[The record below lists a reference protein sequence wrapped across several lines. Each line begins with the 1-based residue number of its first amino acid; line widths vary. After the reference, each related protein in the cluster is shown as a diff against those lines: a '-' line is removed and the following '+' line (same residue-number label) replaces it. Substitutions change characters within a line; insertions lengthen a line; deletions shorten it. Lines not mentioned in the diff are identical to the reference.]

1 MNEKAMAHS
10 PESKYCFALDKNTV
24 RLRLR
29 ISRDDR
35 PEKVDVVY
43 GGKYEFALKQNR
55 LTAVRVCE
63 DALFAYYTAT
73 LKLKDR
79 RLVYV
84 FEISDKGKTYY
95 YSEDGLTGNYDFSL
109 SFYNCFQYAYIND
122 CDIHRGAD
130 WMKSAVFYQ
139 IFVDRFNIGDGK
151 KDKSY
156 INLKWGEKPTPKSFA
171 GGDLKGICDKLDYIS
186 SLGANTIYL
195 TPVFTS
201 VSNHKYDIADYF
213 EIDRQFGDKDD
224 LKNLVEGAHKR
235 GMKVVLDAVF
245 NHCSENL
252 KQFRDVLKNGRKSKY
267 YNWFVING
275 DSPLEYECFA
285 SCKYMP
291 KFNTSNRE
299 VRGYL
304 ISVATY
310 WIKEFDIDGWRLDV
324 SDEVSHGFWRDMR
337 RAVKEIK
344 EDCVL
349 IGENWHDANVYLKGD
364 QFDSIMNYAFT
375 KACLDFYAFGTL
387 SAQGF
392 ADRLNGILMR
402 NTDTV
407 NSMMLNLLDSHDT
420 HRFLTQ
426 TGGDISKLLS
436 ALCVMFFFTGA
447 PCIYY
452 GTENAMEGGYDP
464 DCRRTFDWNE
474 EGCENTV
481 KSLIKKLSELKKN
494 PSFASAEVKIYA
506 QDGQLIIER
515 DNYKLTV
522 GNEGFAID

>member
-1 MNEKAMAHS
+1 
-10 PESKYCFALDKNTV
+10 
-24 RLRLR
+24 
-29 ISRDDR
+29 
-35 PEKVDVVY
+35 
-43 GGKYEFALKQNR
+43 
-55 LTAVRVCE
+55 
-63 DALFAYYTAT
+63 
-73 LKLKDR
+73 
-79 RLVYV
+79 
-84 FEISDKGKTYY
+84 
-95 YSEDGLTGNYDFSL
+95 
-109 SFYNCFQYAYIND
+109 
-122 CDIHRGAD
+122 
-130 WMKSAVFYQ
+130 
-139 IFVDRFNIGDGK
+139 
-151 KDKSY
+151 
-156 INLKWGEKPTPKSFA
+156 
-171 GGDLKGICDKLDYIS
+171 
-186 SLGANTIYL
+186 
-195 TPVFTS
+195 
-201 VSNHKYDIADYF
+201 
-213 EIDRQFGDKDD
+213 
-224 LKNLVEGAHKR
+224 
-235 GMKVVLDAVF
+235 
-245 NHCSENL
+245 
-252 KQFRDVLKNGRKSKY
+252 
-267 YNWFVING
+267 
-275 DSPLEYECFA
+275 
-285 SCKYMP
+285 MP

-299 VRGYL
+299 VRDYL

-387 SAQGF
+387 STQGF

-464 DCRRTFDWNE
+464 DCRRTFDWKE
-474 EGCENTV
+474 EGRENTV